1 MPTTIQI
8 DESTKKKLFQIKL
21 ELEQQKGDPV
31 TYNEIVEFLINNQA
45 TNLFRKQGFKGFR
58 KLRGVLSRDALDEF
72 YNERGKELI
81 REEKR
86 APLPESEYTDEIK
99 KKIFNRE
106 KDNFSRK

>member
-21 ELEQQKGDPV
+21 ELEQQKGSPV

-45 TNLFRKQGFKGFR
+45 TNLFRKQGLKEFR
-58 KLRGVLSRDALDEF
+58 KLRGVLSIGSLDEL
-72 YNERGKELI
+72 YSERRKELI

-86 APLPESEYTDEIK
+86 APLPKSAYTDELK
-99 KKIFNRE
+99 KEIFDKEN
-106 KDNFSRK
+106 DNSSKK